1 MHFTQ
6 IVSLSILFLVQQA
19 KAEDLRRDRVVY
31 SSNFPSRSSSAHRA
45 QSLPKDED
53 IYLDFALTIP
63 EEQLQAATQ
72 ALQDISNPASINFG
86 HAWTGDQVAEL
97 LAPPKDSIQKVAQ
110 WLNESNVHHSDIR
123 VSSDR
128 GHLYVKTT
136 LGQAEEL
143 LEAQYHKYL
152 TGPTEQVASDTYSLP
167 EHISKLVDFAMPGLP
182 SAIPPTSLAGNVV
195 EDPNERRQVNSTAPR
210 SIDDCFRYMSPECLR
225 LLYNIPWP
233 SNTPTHPNNSQG
245 IFQISWQTWL
255 PEDLDAFFELFQP
268 ALVGQRPEV
277 LPIAGGYLQT
287 EFKDRA
293 FNLESNLDHEYAM
306 ALSYPQP
313 VKNVQVGGR
322 ENLGNLNLMLAA
334 FDQEYCA
341 TGLDANF
348 DPLTPTPENPH
359 GTDCGTADP
368 PLVISVSYAWNEVA
382 FSEQYVR
389 RQCLEFLKLGLRG
402 VTVIAATGDRGTADQ
417 LDQCRDPSSGQL
429 GAGPGHFSAN
439 FPASCPWVTAVGGTQ
454 LSPTNVS
461 WVKGETPFPPET
473 ALRLSGSGYE
483 FTSGGGFSGLFP
495 APWYQKGAVESYLGH
510 PGHQTHL
517 SNLSS
522 SGYFDNRGRG
532 FPDVSAMALNYLV
545 RTNDKLIT
553 ASGTSAAAPVF
564 ASMITKINDARLK
577 SGKGPVGFVNPVLY
591 SHSDSFSRDVSTGS
605 NGGCGVPLAFP
616 AGEGWDAVTGLGT
629 IDFESLLATYLSLP

>member
-1 MHFTQ
+1 MCFTQ
-6 IVSLSILFLVQQA
+6 IVLLSISFLAQLA
-19 KAEDLRRDRVVY
+19 NSEALRRDRVVY
-31 SSNFPSRSSSAHRA
+31 SSNFPSSLSSEHRA
-45 QSLPKDED
+45 QSPPKDED
-53 IYLDFALTIP
+53 IYLDFALAIP
-63 EEQLQAATQ
+63 EKQLQAATQ
-72 ALQDISNPASINFG
+72 ALQDISNPSSPNFG
-86 HAWTGDQVAEL
+86 RPWTGDQVAEL

-110 WLNESNVHHSDIR
+110 WLNDSNIHHSDMRI
-123 VSSDR
+123 SSDR

-136 LGQAEEL
+136 LGQAEGL
-143 LEAQYHKYL
+143 LEAQYQKYSS
-152 TGPTEQVASDTYSLP
+152 GPTTQVASNTYSLP
-167 EHISKLVDFAMPGLP
+167 EHISKLVDFAIPGLP
-182 SAIPPTSLAGNVV
+182 SVIPPT
-195 EDPNERRQVNSTAPR
+195 TPR
-210 SIDDCFRYMSPECLR
+210 SIDDCFRYMSPACLR
-225 LLYNIPWP
+225 LLYNIPGP
-233 SNTPTHPNNSQG
+233 SNAPIHPNNSLG
-245 IFQISWQTWL
+245 IFQISWVTWL

-268 ALVGQRPEV
+268 ALLGSRPEV

-287 EFKDRA
+287 DFKDTA

-313 VKNVQVGGR
+313 VTNVQVGGR

-348 DPLTPTPENPH
+348 DPLTPTSENPH

-382 FSEQYVR
+382 FSEQYAR

-417 LDQCRDPSSGQL
+417 LGQCRDPNSGQL

-439 FPASCPWVTAVGGTQ
+439 FPVSCPWVTAVGGTQ
-454 LSPTNVS
+454 LSPTNTS

-473 ALRLSGSGYE
+473 ALRLSKNGYE
-483 FTSGGGFSGLFP
+483 FTSGGGFSNLFP
-495 APWYQKGAVESYLGH
+495 TPWYQKGAVESYLAH
-510 PGHQTHL
+510 PDYQTHL

-522 SGYFDNRGRG
+522 SGYFNTQGRG

-545 RTNDKLIT
+545 RTNNKLMT

-564 ASMITKINDARLK
+564 ASMVTKINDARLK
-577 SGKGPVGFVNPVLY
+577 SGKGPVGFMNPVLY